1 MSASASQ
8 GSMQNGTHDNGVA
21 HNAGGSPSAKAK
33 HSPSQSGSDRT
44 NLLALATPNLESRLS
59 LLRSQS
65 TNLSTTLT
73 QRLAT
78 SQSGQNLLH
87 IGPSLQ
93 SLPPDLHSLLR
104 NLRPIL
110 GEVEKYESLSRDEL
124 IKLVDKGN
132 EIRGAVK
139 KVREAGDCAMIY
151 GDLCRSE
158 EEVRRGGSAGA
169 GAGKKSGDKFGTG
182 AKRSGK
188 FGGEFKTPSKK
199 GGVDGSG
206 MMPSSEMVV
215 GGLDDWSD
223 DAMEGCAGKLII
235 CYLVVVWFP
244 FGGSLHMPQWVNVD
258 GIYRD
263 IACPMDLL
271 YNGLLTFLSCI

>member
-1 MSASASQ
+1 MTHN
-8 GSMQNGTHDNGVA
+8 GSS
-21 HNAGGSPSAKAK
+21 SPSSGKP
-33 HSPSQSGSDRT
+33 SPAHASDRA

-65 TNLSTTLT
+65 TELSTTLT

-110 GEVEKYESLSRDEL
+110 AEVEQYEAGNREEL
-124 IKLVDKGN
+124 TTLVDRGN
-132 EIRGAVK
+132 EIRGAVR

-158 EEVRRGGSAGA
+158 EEVRSSGGGARGRDRFGGANMSA
-169 GAGKKSGDKFGTG
+169 KKSSFGNSDF
-182 AKRSGK
+182 R
-188 FGGEFKTPSKK
+188 TPTKNK
-199 GGVDGSG
+199 GGVDGSSGPLLSG
-206 MMPSSEMVV
+206 MEN
-215 GGLDDWSD
+215 GDRLDDWSD
-223 DAMEGCAGKLII
+223 DAMEGCAGKFVLYHAKSWVGI
-235 CYLVVVWFP
+235 
-244 FGGSLHMPQWVNVD
+244 GG
-258 GIYRD
+258 
-263 IACPMDLL
+263 ADLFL
-271 YNGLLTFLSCI
+271 FSGLLRMTT

>member
-1 MSASASQ
+1 
-8 GSMQNGTHDNGVA
+8 MQNGAHDNGVA
-21 HNAGGSPSAKAK
+21 HTAGSPSAKAR
-33 HSPSQSGSDRT
+33 HSHSQSGSDRT

-158 EEVRRGGSAGA
+158 EEVRRGGSGG
-169 GAGKKSGDKFGTG
+169 GAGKKSGDNFGSG

-199 GGVDGSG
+199 GGADGSG
-206 MMPSSEMVV
+206 IMPSSEIVV

-235 CYLVVVWFP
+235 CCLVFVWFP
-244 FGGSLHMPQWVNVD
+244 FGGSLHIPQWVNVD

-271 YNGLLTFLSCI
+271 YVSSPISCI

>member
-1 MSASASQ
+1 
-8 GSMQNGTHDNGVA
+8 MQNGAHENGMTA
-21 HNAGGSPSAKAK
+21 ASSSGSPSAKAR
-33 HSPSQSGSDRT
+33 HSHSQSGSDRT

-158 EEVRRGGSAGA
+158 EEVRRGAAIGSG
-169 GAGKKSGDKFGTG
+169 GKKSGDKFGTS
-182 AKRSGK
+182 AMKRG
-188 FGGEFKTPSKK
+188 FGDEFKTPTKK
-199 GGVDGSG
+199 GGVGGGSG
-206 MMPSSEMVV
+206 MTLSSDLMEV

-223 DAMEGCAGKLII
+223 DALEGCAGKLFMPLYVTS
-235 CYLVVVWFP
+235 CL
-244 FGGSLHMPQWVNVD
+244 FGFCRVAASTCL
-258 GIYRD
+258 
-263 IACPMDLL
+263 
-271 YNGLLTFLSCI
+271 NGKLGLNPWR

>member
-1 MSASASQ
+1 ME
-8 GSMQNGTHDNGVA
+8 NGTHENGM
-21 HNAGGSPSAKAK
+21 AGGSSSSPSAKPK
-33 HSPSQSGSDRT
+33 HSQSGSDRT

-158 EEVRRGGSAGA
+158 EEVRRGGVAGGGLA
-169 GAGKKSGDKFGTG
+169 KHGGKKSSDKFGAS
-182 AKRSGK
+182 AKKSS
-188 FGGEFKTPSKK
+188 FGGEFRTPSKK

-206 MMPSSEMVV
+206 MTLSSEMEV

-223 DAMEGCAGKLII
+223 DAMEGCTGKLFI
-235 CYLVVVWFP
+235 CHLVFVWFSSDI
-244 FGGSLHMPQWVNVD
+244 SLHMPQTRSLG
-258 GIYRD
+258 GIYGV
-263 IACPMDLL
+263 IVCPVDLL
-271 YNGLLTFLSCI
+271 

>member
-1 MSASASQ
+1 
-8 GSMQNGTHDNGVA
+8 MQNGSDNGMT
-21 HNAGGSPSAKAK
+21 HNGSSSPSSGKP
-33 HSPSQSGSDRT
+33 SPAHASDRA

-65 TNLSTTLT
+65 TELSTTLT

-110 GEVEKYESLSRDEL
+110 AEVEQYEAGNREEL
-124 IKLVDKGN
+124 TTLVDRGN
-132 EIRGAVK
+132 EIRGAVR

-158 EEVRRGGSAGA
+158 EEVRSSGGGKAGDSRFA
-169 GAGKKSGDKFGTG
+169 VNKITKSSFGNSDF
-182 AKRSGK
+182 R
-188 FGGEFKTPSKK
+188 TPTKNK
-199 GGVDGSG
+199 GTCVDGSSG
-206 MMPSSEMVV
+206 PLLSEMEN
-215 GGLDDWSD
+215 GDRLDDWSD
-223 DAMEGCAGKLII
+223 DAVEGCAGKL
-235 CYLVVVWFP
+235 L
-244 FGGSLHMPQWVNVD
+244 GM
-258 GIYRD
+258 
-263 IACPMDLL
+263 
-271 YNGLLTFLSCI
+271 

>member
-1 MSASASQ
+1 
-8 GSMQNGTHDNGVA
+8 MQNGTHDNGMA
-21 HNAGGSPSAKAK
+21 HNAGSPSAKPK
-33 HSPSQSGSDRT
+33 HSLSQSGSDRT

-124 IKLVDKGN
+124 VKLVDKGN

-158 EEVRRGGSAGA
+158 EEVRRGAGGGSG
-169 GAGKKSGDKFGTG
+169 GKKSGDKFGTS
-182 AKRSGK
+182 AKKSG

-206 MMPSSEMVV
+206 HVTLSSEMDV

-223 DAMEGCAGKLII
+223 DAMEGCAGKLFT
-235 CYLVVVWFP
+235 CYLMFV
-244 FGGSLHMPQWVNVD
+244 
-258 GIYRD
+258 
-263 IACPMDLL
+263 
-271 YNGLLTFLSCI
+271 

>member
-1 MSASASQ
+1 MTSHPPPPPPPGPPSGMSSGTGHPS
-8 GSMQNGTHDNGVA
+8 SLQNGAHDNGTA
-21 HNAGGSPSAKAK
+21 DRNAAAGSSPSGRPK
-33 HSPSQSGSDRT
+33 HSHSGSQSGSDRT

-110 GEVEKYESLSRDEL
+110 GEVERYESLSRDEL
-124 IKLVDKGN
+124 VKLVDKGN
-132 EIRGAVK
+132 DIRGAVK

-158 EEVRRGGSAGA
+158 EEVRRGGSGGA
-169 GAGKKSGDKFGTG
+169 LGTKGDGKKK
-182 AKRSGK
+182 
-188 FGGEFKTPSKK
+188 GGEPLGANSKK
-199 GGVDGSG
+199 GSHGSAFQTPTKKRGMDG
-206 MMPSSEMVV
+206 PEMEV
-215 GGLDDWSD
+215 GGLDDWAD
-223 DAMEGCAGKLII
+223 DAMEGCSGKFFT
-235 CYLVVVWFP
+235 CYLIPIWL
-244 FGGSLHMPQWVNVD
+244 SLEF
-258 GIYRD
+258 
-263 IACPMDLL
+263 
-271 YNGLLTFLSCI
+271 TLSLVLEKS

>member
-1 MSASASQ
+1 MTSSNSQ
-8 GSMQNGTHDNGVA
+8 SSVQNGSDNGMT
-21 HNAGGSPSAKAK
+21 HNGSSSPSSGKP
-33 HSPSQSGSDRT
+33 SPAHASDRA

-65 TNLSTTLT
+65 TELSTTLT

-110 GEVEKYESLSRDEL
+110 AEVEQYEAGNREEL
-124 IKLVDKGN
+124 TTLVDRGN
-132 EIRGAVK
+132 EIRGAVR

-158 EEVRRGGSAGA
+158 EEVRSSGGGSSKGGRSRDVGA
-169 GAGKKSGDKFGTG
+169 NSKGSFGNSDFRTPTKNKGA
-182 AKRSGK
+182 
-188 FGGEFKTPSKK
+188 
-199 GGVDGSG
+199 GVDGSSGPLLSG
-206 MMPSSEMVV
+206 MEN
-215 GGLDDWSD
+215 GDRLDDWSD
-223 DAMEGCAGKLII
+223 DAMEGCAGKFVL
-235 CYLVVVWFP
+235 YHAK
-244 FGGSLHMPQWVNVD
+244 SWV
-258 GIYRD
+258 GIGD
-263 IACPMDLL
+263 TDLFL
-271 YNGLLTFLSCI
+271 PTGLFLMT

>member
-1 MSASASQ
+1 
-8 GSMQNGTHDNGVA
+8 MQNGAHENGMTA
-21 HNAGGSPSAKAK
+21 ASSSGSPSAKAR
-33 HSPSQSGSDRT
+33 HSHSQSGSDRT

-158 EEVRRGGSAGA
+158 EEVRRGAAVGSG
-169 GAGKKSGDKFGTG
+169 GGKKSGDKFGTS
-182 AKRSGK
+182 AKKSS
-188 FGGEFKTPSKK
+188 FGDEFKTPTKK
-199 GGVDGSG
+199 GGVGGSG
-206 MMPSSEMVV
+206 MTLSSEMEV

-223 DAMEGCAGKLII
+223 DALEGCAGELFI
-235 CYLVVVWFP
+235 CYL
-244 FGGSLHMPQWVNVD
+244 M
-258 GIYRD
+258 
-263 IACPMDLL
+263 M
-271 YNGLLTFLSCI
+271 